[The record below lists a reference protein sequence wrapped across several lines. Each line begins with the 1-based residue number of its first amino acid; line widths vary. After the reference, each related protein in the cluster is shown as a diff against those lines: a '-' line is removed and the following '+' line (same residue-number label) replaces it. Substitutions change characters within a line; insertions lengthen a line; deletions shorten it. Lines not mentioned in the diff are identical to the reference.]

1 MQDLEP
7 YASQDGLAREK
18 WFENV
23 RPIPWAK
30 LPRYLWALVN
40 DKFTEVFPPYL
51 VLFCLS
57 LHACR
62 WLTLI
67 Y

>member
-1 MQDLEP
+1 MQDLEH

-51 VLFCLS
+51 VLFLS
-57 LHACR
+57 VIPRLLAG
-62 WLTLI
+62 
-67 Y
+67 